1 MDCDPGRLEAFIEA
15 SGLSFRQNSV
25 SWIFA
30 CPRCSKKDKLYVR
43 RSDGRFVCWSCRT
56 ETGFQGK
63 AEYALTE
70 LTGLPM
76 KEVRRVLYGQRDVEG
91 ASEFRTLDVGDFFGS
106 GDDLDVDAVE
116 IPTMYWPYDDYFPI
130 DDPRAARGR
139 AYLEGRGVPLEIA
152 SQYGIRYSA
161 KKRKVVFPVEIGGRL
176 VGWQERTILPTK
188 RWDEAKQDVV
198 VTAKM
203 LSSKGI
209 PTSQTVMFL
218 DRLVGKDYVV
228 VCEGPL
234 DAIKLHRAGGN
245 VCTMGKEVTDGQRA
259 TMRDANRLSR
269 SDLGLIFNS
278 GIKRIYLA
286 LDPDAATETTRLI
299 SDFSDLETYLISV
312 PKPHKDFGDM
322 SVDAAY
328 DAFLAAKRVTPSNWI
343 GHFG

>member
-25 SWIFA
+25 SWIFT
-30 CPRCSKKDKLYVR
+30 CPRCNKNLKLYLR
-43 RSDGRFVCWSCRT
+43 KRDGRFVCWSCRT

-70 LTGLPM
+70 LTGLPI
-76 KEVRRVLYGQRDVEG
+76 KEVRRVLYGQRDIEG
-91 ASEFRTLDVGDFFGS
+91 SSAFCALDVGDFFGN
-106 GDDLDVDAVE
+106 GEELDVDAVE

-130 DDPRAARGR
+130 ADRRAAKGR

-176 VGWQERTILPTK
+176 VGWQERTILPTE
-188 RWDEAKQDVV
+188 RWDEAKQDLV

-209 PTSQTVMFL
+209 PTAQTVMFL
-218 DRLVGKDYVV
+218 DRLAGKDYVV
-228 VCEGPL
+228 VSEGPL
-234 DAIKLHRAGGN
+234 DAIKLHHAGGN
-245 VCTMGKEVTDGQRA
+245 ICTMGKGVTDGQRA
-259 TMRDANRLSR
+259 TMRDSGRLSR
-269 SDLGLIFNS
+269 SEVGAFANS

-286 LDPDAATETTRLI
+286 LDPDAAVETTRLI

-312 PKPHKDFGDM
+312 PRPFKDFGDM
-322 SVDAAY
+322 SLDAAY
-328 DAFLAAKRVTPSNWI
+328 GAFLTAQKVTPSNWI